1 MANQDML
8 KSLLVSLG
16 QLTLRIKDHLSDS
29 FDQDT
34 YVNLLEE
41 VKQSITDVESL
52 TATLSKEAETIDG
65 EVYIIVSDARSWQIK
80 LMSRVHFLEWLKMSA
95 NVNVN
100 NSVSNSNVAKM
111 KPGRLPEVKL
121 TIFKGDFEEW
131 ENFWSSFRAN
141 VDARDDLEKTTKFI
155 YLAQS
160 LEGEPKEMISGLA
173 RTEDNYSVALYILKQ
188 CYANESKQT
197 NVLMQRFHAMST
209 PKHNSKDLRVFLTE
223 YRKIKHQLSRV
234 VDFQANELV
243 IKSVIVR
250 KLPFQTFD
258 RICDIYVT
266 HDFTLEQMETGIQ
279 HIVNKLEQAVLA
291 LAEGTVIKQV
301 GVDAQSRDP
310 PSKQS
315 KSKMNQKCSYCSGE
329 HPAHN
334 CTKYKTIQS
343 RKDRVLKLRLCFS
356 CLTPGHSSKMCHST
370 KTCRSCG
377 ASHHSS
383 LCFKSR
389 ANSSDNGN
397 QSSSVSQGKT
407 GSSSSSNNSSS
418 ANSSKAQA
426 QWHPTNKPVIIHNKS
441 STSQANVTSPPLDT
455 TYVTNVNSSNFPS
468 NVLPTAMLKVSYC
481 NEQANVRAF
490 FDTGSHGSFI
500 SPDVV
505 KRLNLRVIK
514 QVPVNLSTFGNDTES
529 CMLDL
534 VRVKVCFGKSKVPLT
549 MLVHDSAAMG
559 YFHSPGLFELAQKL
573 EQKGFNLADRNITS
587 DALTGIEILIG
598 VDNFTRLIVR
608 QRRSMGTSLFVTKG
622 GGVIPFGPLPKW
634 ATTTLQQSTHMRCA
648 LIVCSS
654 KPEFVVSELWE
665 LE

>member
-1 MANQDML
+1 MANHDML
-8 KSLLVSLG
+8 KSMLVSLG
-16 QLTLRIKDHLSDS
+16 KLTLRIRDHLSDS

-41 VKQSITDVESL
+41 VKQSITDIESL
-52 TATLSKEAETIDG
+52 TATLSKEAETVDG

-80 LMSRVHFLEWLKMSA
+80 LMSRIHFLESLKMCA
-95 NVNVN
+95 NVN
-100 NSVSNSNVAKM
+100 NSVSSSNVIKM
-111 KPGRLPEVKL
+111 KPGWLPEVKL
-121 TIFKGDFEEW
+121 VIFKGDFEEW

-141 VDARDDLEKTTKFI
+141 VDSRDDLEKTTKFI
-155 YLAQS
+155 DLAQS

-173 RTEDNYSVALYILKQ
+173 RTEDNYSVALYILRKR
-188 CYANESKQT
+188 YANESKQT

-234 VDFQANELV
+234 VDYQANELV
-243 IKSVIVR
+243 IKSVVVR

-266 HDFTLEQMETGIQ
+266 HDFTLDQMETGIQ
-279 HIVNKLEQAVLA
+279 RIVDKLEKAVLA
-291 LAEGTVIKQV
+291 LAEGAVTKQV

-315 KSKMNQKCSYCSGE
+315 RNKTNQKCSYCSGE

-334 CTKYKTIQS
+334 CPKYKTIQS

-356 CLTPGHSSKMCHST
+356 CLTPGHSSKMCHSN

-397 QSSSVSQGKT
+397 QSSSSSQGKT
-407 GSSSSSNNSSS
+407 GSSSSSSHNSS

-426 QWHPTNKPVIIHNKS
+426 QSHTTNKPVVTPNKP
-441 STSQANVTSPPLDT
+441 STSQANVTSPNLDA
-455 TYVTNVNSSNFPS
+455 TYVTNVNSSNFPN
-468 NVLPTAMLKVSYC
+468 NVLPTATLKVSYC
-481 NEQANVRAF
+481 SEQANIRAF
-490 FDTGSHGSFI
+490 FDTGSHRSFI

-534 VRVKVCFGKSKVPLT
+534 V
-549 MLVHDSAAMG
+549 
-559 YFHSPGLFELAQKL
+559 
-573 EQKGFNLADRNITS
+573 
-587 DALTGIEILIG
+587 
-598 VDNFTRLIVR
+598 
-608 QRRSMGTSLFVTKG
+608 
-622 GGVIPFGPLPKW
+622 
-634 ATTTLQQSTHMRCA
+634 
-648 LIVCSS
+648 
-654 KPEFVVSELWE
+654 
-665 LE
+665 